1 MITEGEVINLQQEE
15 NGRKSIVLIGGK
27 PYMLRKT
34 PQFELYGNM
43 LKDHEISQ
51 QDYKRSQ
58 TDFSKQSIEELK
70 KQHKNKKVSLATKSE
85 ESTKKQEKKLD
96 KKEKVIE
103 QFFDT
108 LDKSISEVV
117 TNSQIE
123 ENKEVEVNEILDSFN
138 QNQDIKGKQHL
149 PF

>member
-1 MITEGEVINLQQEE
+1 
-15 NGRKSIVLIGGK
+15 
-27 PYMLRKT
+27 MLRKT

-117 TNSQIE
+117 TDSQIE